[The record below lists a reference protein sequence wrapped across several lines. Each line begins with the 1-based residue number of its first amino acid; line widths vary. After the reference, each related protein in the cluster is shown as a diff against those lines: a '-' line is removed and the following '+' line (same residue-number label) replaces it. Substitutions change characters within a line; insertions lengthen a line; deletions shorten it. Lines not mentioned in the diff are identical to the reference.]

1 VLSRAGGDRAILR
14 RFIELTWYDEIL
26 PLEATENLP
35 EVKPIYGLISEVY
48 KKCRDK
54 FMATKNLIQL
64 TEALVDCITE
74 LYPDFALVA
83 SATKEWLNEVKA
95 EKEVEIAEVVDSG
108 ELRLVQYAR
117 RYIQGQV
124 TKAKVLRAILEHGE
138 DDGVIVL
145 DKGTQEDAELVRAGL
160 NTVLNYYGGN
170 SIDDFISKPPDN
182 LDNDLREALRLAINL
197 FRDGVVYVT
206 FRAKSALVPGMPKK
220 VWSVERNVYQRGGAR
235 YYGYRVRLD
244 EVVKNVLLGYRG

>member
-1 VLSRAGGDRAILR
+1 
-14 RFIELTWYDEIL
+14 
-26 PLEATENLP
+26 
-35 EVKPIYGLISEVY
+35 
-48 KKCRDK
+48 
-54 FMATKNLIQL
+54 
-64 TEALVDCITE
+64 
-74 LYPDFALVA
+74 
-83 SATKEWLNEVKA
+83 
-95 EKEVEIAEVVDSG
+95 
-108 ELRLVQYAR
+108 
-117 RYIQGQV
+117 
-124 TKAKVLRAILEHGE
+124 
-138 DDGVIVL
+138 VIVL
-145 DKGTQEDAELVRAGL
+145 DKGTQEDAELVKAGL
-160 NTVLNYYGGN
+160 NTILNYYGGN